1 MSDSPASPF
10 SVIYLPGMQGRMLG
24 DRWLTQGLKDAGLSH
39 VQTFNWP
46 RSLWPLR
53 NLRDRAMHDVAAD
66 HLLELIAA
74 ERQYHPDRAVVL
86 IGHSTGAMVILDAL
100 TRLDQPQVEQAWL
113 IAAAVSCGYDLVGP
127 LAGVK
132 QMVSV
137 HSPWDWAVLGA
148 GTRLF
153 GTADG
158 LNEDAAGFRQFT
170 GPGCDDPRLHQ
181 MAYDPAWAR
190 TGHLGG
196 HLGPLNR
203 FFARQ
208 IMGPMIL
215 NRAFDPEPT

>member
-1 MSDSPASPF
+1 MADPVVCPF

-24 DRWLTQGLKDAGLSH
+24 DRWLTQGLTDAGLRH

-46 RSLWPLR
+46 RSIWPLR
-53 NLRDRAMHDVAAD
+53 NLRDRAMHDAAAD
-66 HLLELIAA
+66 HLLQLIRA
-74 ERQYHPDRAVVL
+74 ERQHHTDRALVL

-100 TRLDQPQVEQAWL
+100 SRLDEAPVEQAWL
-113 IAAAVSCGYDLVGP
+113 IAAAVSCGYDLVQSLG
-127 LAGVK
+127 GVEHL
-132 QMVSV
+132 VSV
-137 HSPWDWAVLGA
+137 YSPWDWAVLGA

-158 LNEDAAGFRQFT
+158 LNEDAAGYRQFT
-170 GPGCDDPRLHQ
+170 GPGADDPKLHQ
-181 MAYDPAWAR
+181 MAYDPGWAR

-203 FFARQ
+203 FFARR

-215 NRAFDPEPT
+215 NRCFDPRLT